1 MKKMLNVLVV
11 LVLGVVVVNQVNLVK
26 ENNKLEEEKLVN
38 AYIECLQENHTQ
50 RYYCASQVSDTSYQ
64 ILDQKLEK
72 YGYTYNK
79 LGTIYSLKKL
89 KNNQLFQ

>member
-1 MKKMLNVLVV
+1 MKKLINVVIIIMLGVV
-11 LVLGVVVVNQVNLVK
+11 LVNQVSLVK

-64 ILDQKLEK
+64 VLDQLVEK
-72 YGYTYNK
+72 YGYTYNQV
-79 LGTIYSLKKL
+79 GYD
-89 KNNQLFQ
+89 LFVEKVEK

>member
-1 MKKMLNVLVV
+1 MKKLINVVIIIM
-11 LVLGVVVVNQVNLVK
+11 LGVVLVNQVNLVK

-64 ILDQKLEK
+64 VLDQLVEK
-72 YGYTYNK
+72 YGYTYNQV
-79 LGTIYSLKKL
+79 GYD
-89 KNNQLFQ
+89 LFVEKVEK

>member
-1 MKKMLNVLVV
+1 MKKLVNVLVLVV
-11 LVLGVVVVNQVNLVK
+11 LGIVVVNQVNLVK

-38 AYIECLQENHTQ
+38 AYVECLRENHTQ

-72 YGYTYNK
+72 YGYTYK
-79 LGTIYSLKKL
+79 QVGYD
-89 KNNQLFQ
+89 LFVEKVEK

>member
-1 MKKMLNVLVV
+1 MKKMLSVLVV
-11 LVLGVVVVNQVNLVK
+11 LVMGVLVVNQVNLQK

-38 AYIECLQENHTQ
+38 AYVECLRENHTQ

-72 YGYTYNK
+72 YGYTYK
-79 LGTIYSLKKL
+79 QVGYD
-89 KNNQLFQ
+89 LFVEKVEK

>member
-1 MKKMLNVLVV
+1 MLSLV
-11 LVLGVVVVNQVNLVK
+11 LVLVMGVLVVNQVNLQK

-38 AYIECLQENHTQ
+38 AYVECLRENHTQ

-72 YGYTYNK
+72 YGYTYK
-79 LGTIYSLKKL
+79 QVGYD
-89 KNNQLFQ
+89 LFVEKVEK

>member
-11 LVLGVVVVNQVNLVK
+11 LVLGVVIVNQVNLVK

-38 AYIECLQENHTQ
+38 AYITCLEENYTQ
-50 RYYCASQVSDTSYQ
+50 RNYCANKVSDTSYQ

-72 YGYTYNK
+72 YGYTYK
-79 LGTIYSLKKL
+79 QVGYD
-89 KNNQLFQ
+89 LFIEKVEK

>member
-11 LVLGVVVVNQVNLVK
+11 LVIGVVVVNQVNLVK

-38 AYIECLQENHTQ
+38 AYVECLRENHTQ
-50 RYYCASQVSDTSYQ
+50 RYYCAHQVSDTSYQ

-72 YGYTYNK
+72 YGYTYK
-79 LGTIYSLKKL
+79 QVGYD
-89 KNNQLFQ
+89 LFVEKVEK